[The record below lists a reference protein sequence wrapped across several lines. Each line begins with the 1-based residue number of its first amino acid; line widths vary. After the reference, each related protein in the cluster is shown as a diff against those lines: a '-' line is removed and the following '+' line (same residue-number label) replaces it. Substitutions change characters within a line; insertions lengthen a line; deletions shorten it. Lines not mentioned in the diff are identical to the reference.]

1 MEEPTHIKSI
11 LGKPI
16 SIEDVI
22 TILKLVDVSDRP
34 LMVMD
39 GCWMRHFD
47 IRTYRID
54 LSRMV
59 VGCKSNRDYEFT
71 IDITYSEEAKSDP
84 HIYGEPCALIY
95 ILEKYSE
102 CSAVYYGWDFDLSA
116 MMLGNTTVFKTISNK
131 CCYISA
137 EDIPAEE
144 FEHAVEIPYEP
155 YLSIKPHRVMSLIKS
170 ANKH

>member
-1 MEEPTHIKSI
+1 MDEPTHIKSI
-11 LGKPI
+11 LKKPI

-22 TILKLVDVSDRP
+22 TILKLGEVSDRP

-39 GCWMRHFD
+39 GCWMRHYD
-47 IRTYRID
+47 IFTYHTDPICV
-54 LSRMV
+54 MV
-59 VGCKSNRDYEFT
+59 DCESNRNYKFT
-71 IDITYSEEAKSDP
+71 INITYSEEAKSDP
-84 HIYGEPCALIY
+84 HFYGECDAMIH

-116 MMLGNTTVFKTISNK
+116 MVLGNTTVFKTNSNK
-131 CCYISA
+131 CCYMSA

-155 YLSIKPHRVMSLIKS
+155 YLSIKPHRVISLIKS
-170 ANKH
+170 ANKQ